1 MIAYAEVECRIYDAQ
16 SLKQKRSVLKR
27 ILTRIRNE
35 HNVSVSEMEHQD
47 LWQRSLIGFVTVA
60 NDKKQAERTVQQV
73 LNLIDSFPEI
83 ERAETL
89 IEWL

>member
-83 ERAETL
+83 ERAETM

>member
-27 ILTRIRNE
+27 ILTRIKNE

-83 ERAETL
+83 ERAETS